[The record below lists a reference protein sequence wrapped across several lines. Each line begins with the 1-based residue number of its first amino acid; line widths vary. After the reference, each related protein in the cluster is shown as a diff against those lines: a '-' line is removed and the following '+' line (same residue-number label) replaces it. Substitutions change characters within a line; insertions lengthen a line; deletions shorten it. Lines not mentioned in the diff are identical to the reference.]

1 MKRILC
7 VSFLC
12 IALLLLCA
20 CATDNSAQSAVPQST
35 QAPVNDADIPETV
48 NATIDMGE
56 YGTIKL
62 ELYPKVAPQ
71 SVYNFCALARE
82 GYYDGLIFHRVI
94 KDFMIQGGDPAG
106 TGMGGPGYGIKG
118 EFSQNGFENELSHL
132 RGTISMAR
140 SMDPN
145 SGGSQFFITHKDR
158 LDLDGSYAAFG
169 RVVDGIE
176 TVDRIANI
184 RTVADDRPYKDIVIK
199 SIVIDGSELPAPE
212 KLEK

>member
-1 MKRILC
+1 
-7 VSFLC
+7 
-12 IALLLLCA
+12 
-20 CATDNSAQSAVPQST
+20 
-35 QAPVNDADIPETV
+35 
-48 NATIDMGE
+48 
-56 YGTIKL
+56 
-62 ELYPKVAPQ
+62 
-71 SVYNFCALARE
+71 
-82 GYYDGLIFHRVI
+82 
-94 KDFMIQGGDPAG
+94 MIQGGDPAG